1 MWYFEKVTEA
11 DLLTKGFADINLSIN
26 WCSLTVGKPAC
37 LVSSSHVWCFGRKV
51 DSNVVHAGD
60 GEAVLDLAGEEALA
74 IQGYGLASQD
84 KAFLATRT
92 PQENMKLVGNAFNG
106 AAAVACFTASMCCV
120 PWGQVFKASNDGDM
134 SAEEGNEGD
143 EEGEESSICISSPVS
158 TPRDVSDADV

>member
-1 MWYFEKVTEA
+1 M
-11 DLLTKGFADINLSIN
+11 
-26 WCSLTVGKPAC
+26 
-37 LVSSSHVWCFGRKV
+37 
-51 DSNVVHAGD
+51 DSDVAHAGD
-60 GEAVLDLAGEEALA
+60 EEAGLDLAGEEALA

-92 PQENMKLVGNAFNG
+92 PQEKIELAGNAFNG

-120 PWGQVFKASNDGDM
+120 PWGQVFKSSNDEDM
-134 SAEEGNEGD
+134 SAEEGNEGG